1 MPWCWERFR
10 AGGERG
16 DRGRDGW
23 MASLT
28 QWTWVWA
35 NSRRWRKT
43 EKPGML
49 QPMGWQS
56 QTQLSNNNK
65 GSQVVSFLILVSF
78 SGPFNLASGGFL
90 GASPL
95 ISNCSHL
102 PFGTQGRSWRLGSHL
117 KEMRGQKAFMP
128 RSPTASSCRQ
138 VPWGTQLAL

>member
-1 MPWCWERFR
+1 
-10 AGGERG
+10 
-16 DRGRDGW
+16 
-23 MASLT
+23 
-28 QWTWVWA
+28 
-35 NSRRWRKT
+35 
-43 EKPGML
+43 ML

-56 QTQLSNNNK
+56 WTQLSNNNK

-90 GASPL
+90 GASSL

-128 RSPTASSCRQ
+128 RSPTASSLVSLTWQ
-138 VPWGTQLAL
+138 AGSLGTQLAL